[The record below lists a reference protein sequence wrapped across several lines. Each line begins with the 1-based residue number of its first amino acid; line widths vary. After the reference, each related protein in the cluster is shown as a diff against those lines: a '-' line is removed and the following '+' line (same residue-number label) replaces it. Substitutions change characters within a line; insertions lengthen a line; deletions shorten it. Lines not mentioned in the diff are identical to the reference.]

1 MTHARN
7 AAVVAVLALSCVM
20 SMSCA
25 HEQVWV
31 ASGESIAA
39 IGETFDTVGKQMD
52 RALDEKRIDE
62 ATYRRW
68 FAFCHYYRAV
78 YDPAR
83 DRWLHSE
90 DTAAQ
95 HAAAVLAALAA
106 EITQWGAVAAG
117 GTAR

>member
-1 MTHARN
+1 MRPRN
-7 AAVVAVLALSCVM
+7 ALCVAVLALSCA
-20 SMSCA
+20 MSCA

-39 IGETFDTVGKQMD
+39 LGETYDTVGKQMD
-52 RALDEKRIDE
+52 RALDEKRVDE

-68 FAFCHYYRAV
+68 AAFCGYYRAV

-106 EITQWGAVAAG
+106 ELTQWGAVAAG